1 MNDRDWEC
9 ADLDALASLRADEAG
24 PKGGAKERV
33 LERLT
38 IGLGMAGSMRDAPT
52 PDHSAPPARLFAASH
67 PLVGHPL
74 TLILA
79 FALGGGTGAA
89 AYATFAR
96 SPTVVY
102 VDRPVHATESPSAS
116 VSEPDVTIESAP
128 SADVRGPNGTA
139 ARALSNPGPGGSLR
153 AAEPPSLALQQA
165 LLDEA
170 RAAFGRGENDAALRA
185 IAAHERR
192 YPESVLSEERE
203 ALAIKVLVAR
213 GDFMDAKARGTR
225 FIEKHPRSL
234 LLPAVRD
241 SLDTI
246 P

>member
-9 ADLDALASLRADEAG
+9 ADLDALASLRADETGA
-24 PKGGAKERV
+24 KGGAKERV

-38 IGLGMAGSMRDAPT
+38 IGLAMPT
-52 PDHSAPPARLFAASH
+52 PSVEPAPRTPLSAAAH
-67 PLVGHPL
+67 PLLGHPL
-74 TLILA
+74 TLIVA
-79 FALGGGTGAA
+79 FALGGGAGAA

-102 VDRPVHATESPSAS
+102 VDRPVNATEAPSAS
-116 VSEPDVTIESAP
+116 VGKPDVTIESSP
-128 SADVRGPNGTA
+128 SADVRGSKGTP
-139 ARALSNPGPGGSLR
+139 ARALSNPGPGGSVR

-165 LLDEA
+165 LLDDA
-170 RAAFGRGENDAALRA
+170 RAAFGRGEYDAALRA

-213 GDFMDAKARGTR
+213 GDFTDAKARGTR

>member
-1 MNDRDWEC
+1 MF
-9 ADLDALASLRADEAG
+9 AG
-24 PKGGAKERV
+24 
-33 LERLT
+33 
-38 IGLGMAGSMRDAPT
+38 
-52 PDHSAPPARLFAASH
+52 SH
-67 PLVGHPL
+67 PLLGHPL
-74 TLILA
+74 TLFVA
-79 FALGGGTGAA
+79 FALAGGTGAA

-102 VDRPVHATESPSAS
+102 VDRPVNATEAPSAS
-116 VSEPDVTIESAP
+116 ISEAGVTIESAP
-128 SADVRGPNGTA
+128 SADVPGSDGTP
-139 ARALSNPGPGGSLR
+139 ARALSNPGPGGSVR

-170 RAAFGRGENDAALRA
+170 LAAFGRGENEAALRA

-192 YPESVLSEERE
+192 YPESLLSEERE

-213 GDFMDAKARGTR
+213 GDFTNAKARGAR
-225 FIEKHPRSL
+225 FTEKHPRSL